1 MLDAKIQTFL
11 EVAAQGSYTRAAE
24 RLHLTQPA
32 VTQQIHRL
40 EEHYGHRLVDTCGR
54 VVRLTEAGML
64 LEHHARMQLAN
75 ERRFMERMAA
85 EEPPL
90 SLGATLSIADYY
102 LPGPLARALAGG
114 LAPRVTVGIRRFLPG
129 ACWLAN
135 WTARWW
141 RACLTA
147 LCLKR
152 MCGAPR
158 DLSQQR
164 AQIIRWRENP
174 AR

>member
-102 LPGPLARALAGG
+102 LPGRWP
-114 LAPRVTVGIRRFLPG
+114 
-129 ACWLAN
+129 
-135 WTARWW
+135 ARW
-141 RACLTA
+141 RAA
-147 LCLKR
+147 L
-152 MCGAPR
+152 PR
-158 DLSQQR
+158 
-164 AQIIRWRENP
+164 A
-174 AR
+174 